1 MLAWNS
7 EKLNDIICVLICCII
22 GKQQLAICRVFKI
35 EGNTNAVGSFYMF
48 RSSVG
53 YAVVLNV
60 QD

>member
-7 EKLNDIICVLICCII
+7 EKWNDIICVLICCII
-22 GKQQLAICRVFKI
+22 GKQQLAIYRVFKI
-35 EGNTNAVGSFYMF
+35 EGNTNVGSFYTF
-48 RSSVG
+48 KSSVG